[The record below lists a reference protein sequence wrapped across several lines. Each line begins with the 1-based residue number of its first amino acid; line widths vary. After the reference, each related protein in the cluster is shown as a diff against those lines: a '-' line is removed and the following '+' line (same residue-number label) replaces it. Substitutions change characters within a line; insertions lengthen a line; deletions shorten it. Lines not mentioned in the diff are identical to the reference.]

1 MVLRK
6 IGKMKTFLCIDIL
19 QLKKIEEDLINFS
32 GYDRSGWI
40 KEAIQELIDFDSIKK
55 LKPSE
60 VLALPPRYKFSR
72 SFPVFMEESFLGT
85 FDLIIKRLKLEKKS
99 ISRNILVGEAIR
111 RKLEKNKGLKKR
123 NSNDHTTSIKDKTI
137 FGIRIDPE
145 ILRVIRKLVLDKK
158 QKMQGYT
165 ISDWIESAMERFF
178 KKKTEISPFLKHRV
192 SSKTANRI
200 SVVCSTEIFK
210 KVQSFVGLNKLKNF
224 KFSRN
229 TLVYEMIIQKLIEEK
244 ALPGREFIEESRN
257 ILSLF

>member
-6 IGKMKTFLCIDIL
+6 IGKMKTFLCVDIFY
-19 QLKKIEEDLINFS
+19 LKKIEEDLINFS

-40 KEAIQELIDFDSIKK
+40 KEAIQELIDFDGLKK
-55 LKPSE
+55 LKASK
-60 VLALPPRYKFSR
+60 VLASPPRYKFSR
-72 SFPVFMEESFLGT
+72 SFPVFMEESCLGT
-85 FDLIIKRLKLEKKS
+85 FDLIIKRLKLERKT
-99 ISRNILVGEAIR
+99 ISRNVLVGEAIR
-111 RKLEKNKGLKKR
+111 RKLEKNKGSKKR
-123 NSNDHTTSIKDKTI
+123 NSINHSFSSRGKTT

-145 ILRVIRKLVLDKK
+145 ILKVIRKIVLEKK

-178 KKKTEISPFLKHRV
+178 KNKTEISPFLKHDV
-192 SSKTANRI
+192 NSKTANRI
-200 SVVCSTEIFK
+200 SVICSEEVFK
-210 KVQSFVGLNKLKNF
+210 KVQHLVDLNKLKNF

-244 ALPGREFIEESRN
+244 AIPGREFLEESRN